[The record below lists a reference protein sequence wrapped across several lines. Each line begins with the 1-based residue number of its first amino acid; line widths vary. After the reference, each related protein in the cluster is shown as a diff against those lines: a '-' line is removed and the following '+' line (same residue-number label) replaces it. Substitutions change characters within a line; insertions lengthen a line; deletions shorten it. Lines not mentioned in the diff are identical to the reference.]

1 MDDSTPDFSRQV
13 EIAESEV
20 KRLESEY
27 NMYFAGRLP
36 RPPWETR
43 SRVDALIKQ
52 LDRQHLT
59 NYAERFRF
67 NTLQTRYAK
76 FIDLWDRGLRARE
89 EGRRGPFAQ
98 PKAAAATPQRV
109 NDRVVFVTTI
119 VDPLRDMEKVQEM
132 YERLTQ
138 ARQESQQNSA
148 PVPFHKFVDMV
159 RKQLGTPKEKGGEEV
174 AFRVALKDGK
184 VAFTARAMRGKLKS
198 EE

>member
-1 MDDSTPDFSRQV
+1 
-13 EIAESEV
+13 V

-43 SRVDALIKQ
+43 TRVDALIKQ

-98 PKAAAATPQRV
+98 PKAAATPQRV

-119 VDPLRDMEKVQEM
+119 ADPLRDMEKVQEM

-159 RKQLGTPKEKGGEEV
+159 RKQLGTLKEKGGEEV

>member
-1 MDDSTPDFSRQV
+1 VDESSADFSRQI
-13 EIAESEV
+13 EILESEV

-27 NMYFAGRLP
+27 NMFFAGRLP

-43 SRVDALIKQ
+43 TRVDALIKQ
-52 LDRQHLT
+52 LDRQRLT

-67 NTLQTRYAK
+67 NTLQTRYSR

-98 PKAAAATPQRV
+98 PKSVATPRRLD
-109 NDRVVFVTTI
+109 DRVVYVTTI
-119 VDPLRDMEKVQEM
+119 ADPAHDMEKVQEM

-138 ARQESQQNSA
+138 ARQESQQKAAS
-148 PVPFHKFVDMV
+148 VPFHKFVDMV
-159 RKQLGTPKEKGGEEV
+159 RKQVGTLKEKGSKEV

-184 VAFTARAMRGKLKS
+184 VVFTARAMRGTLKS
-198 EE
+198 ED

>member
-138 ARQESQQNSA
+138 ARQESQQTSA

-159 RKQLGTPKEKGGEEV
+159 RKQLGTLKEKGGEEV

>member
-1 MDDSTPDFSRQV
+1 M
-13 EIAESEV
+13 EILEAEV
-20 KRLESEY
+20 KRLEGEY
-27 NMYFAGRLP
+27 NMFFAGRLP

-43 SRVDALIKQ
+43 TRVNALMKQ
-52 LDRQHLT
+52 MERQHLT

-67 NTLQTRYAK
+67 NTLQTRFAK

-98 PKAAAATPQRV
+98 PKAATAPPRQTD
-109 NDRVVFVTTI
+109 DRVVYTTTI
-119 VDPLRDMEKVQEM
+119 GDALHDMDKVQEM

-138 ARQESQQNSA
+138 ARQESQQDAA

-159 RKQLGTPKEKGGEEV
+159 RTQLGTLKQKGGEEV

-184 VAFTARAMRGKLKS
+184 VSFTARAMRGAPKS

>member
-1 MDDSTPDFSRQV
+1 MDDSTPNFSRQV

-43 SRVDALIKQ
+43 TRVDALIKQ

-76 FIDLWDRGLRARE
+76 FIELWDRGLRARE

-98 PKAAAATPQRV
+98 PKAAATPQRV

-119 VDPLRDMEKVQEM
+119 ADPLREIEKVQEM

-148 PVPFHKFVDMV
+148 PVPFHRFVDMV
-159 RKQLGTPKEKGGEEV
+159 RKQLGTLKEKGGEEV